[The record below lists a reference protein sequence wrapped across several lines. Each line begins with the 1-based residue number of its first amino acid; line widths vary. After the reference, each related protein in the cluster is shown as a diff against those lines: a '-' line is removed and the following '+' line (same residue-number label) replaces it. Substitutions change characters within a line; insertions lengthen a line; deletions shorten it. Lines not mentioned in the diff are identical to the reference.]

1 MRSRSWLQKYE
12 QAKSKRRKFATGDAG
27 ITLLELMLGLL
38 LTTLLAVGI
47 FQLLQLGLN
56 SVNYNQ
62 RSASNFGFTT
72 SLARV
77 FTGDVKTASTVTI
90 ASDGADTVK
99 LLALGT
105 SNPYCTSLSGKI
117 TTGDTPAT
125 AFSRIKPLATIST
138 GHSVSIRTAVASPS
152 VITYT
157 TNTPIDFKVGQYV
170 SIDGL
175 APDALN
181 IPIAR
186 AISAVPS
193 SSSFQVANSA
203 GVTDVQ
209 TLNPASAVVQSVDTA
224 TSTLNL
230 NNSQSVGN
238 GMVITKSIGVIDA
251 TGTNYIVSKINY
263 GTPTANSTPGS
274 FVISPAPTASVLT
287 GLVGATLS
295 FAPVENGAATAQSL
309 VGYELRASSD
319 QTTSTLWRI
328 QCLAPNLAPIV
339 GNSIAFRENLPPIN
353 TETPAATTTK
363 CVTNGG
369 SPLLL
374 SDENWSDW
382 SCSFRCLEYQNNLST
397 NGGQNIFSTC
407 PLDAP
412 FSLGDSSFFSNVAPC
427 PPSPA
432 SCTAADI
439 WLVNSDNSSS
449 GAQAGMSVEFLD
461 NSTIFENITSVDLT
475 DPTGETHL
483 KVACYTSATN
493 NTQSTITTCPTPT
506 NGVGSNVVIGNSI
519 YSGFLSIAT
528 DPTLLTPIPN
538 QLVVS
543 DASKVLQGMFAVVG
557 GVQNVVTSASAT
569 TGSQLVTFLSAPCT
583 ITTCPTVL
591 RFSNI
596 SGLALSIPDGVTST
610 GATNPA
616 QSGQFILGTQ

>member
-1 MRSRSWLQKYE
+1 
-12 QAKSKRRKFATGDAG
+12 
-27 ITLLELMLGLL
+27 MLGLL

-77 FTGDVKTASTVTI
+77 FTGDVKTASTVII
-90 ASDGADTVK
+90 ASDGADTVN
-99 LLALGT
+99 LLASATL
-105 SNPYCTSLSGKI
+105 NPYCTSLNPKDINSLSQIAK
-117 TTGDTPAT
+117 GDAPEN

-138 GHSVSIRTAVASPS
+138 GHSVSIQTAVASPT
-152 VITYT
+152 VITYK
-157 TNTPIDFKVGQYV
+157 TNTPVDFKVGQYV
-170 SIDGL
+170 TVGGL
-175 APDALN
+175 TPDTLN

-186 AISAVPS
+186 EISAVPS
-193 SSSFQVANSA
+193 PSSFQVANSA

-209 TLNPASAVVQSVDTA
+209 TLSPASAVVQSVDTA
-224 TSTLNL
+224 TSTINL

-238 GMVITKSIGVIDA
+238 GMVITKSNGVIDA
-251 TGTNYIVSKINY
+251 TGTNYVVSKINY
-263 GTPTANSTPGS
+263 GTPTTTSTPGS

-319 QTTSTLWRI
+319 QSTTTLWRI
-328 QCLAPNLAPIV
+328 QCLAPNLAPTV
-339 GNSIAFRENLPPIN
+339 GNSIAFREKLPPIN
-353 TETPAATTTK
+353 TQTPAATTTK

-382 SCSFRCLEYQNNLST
+382 SCTFRCLDYKNNLST
-397 NGGQNIFSTC
+397 SGGNNIFSAC

-412 FSLGDSSFFSNVAPC
+412 FSLGDSSFVSNVAPC

-432 SCTAADI
+432 SCTPADI

-461 NSTIFENITSVDLT
+461 NSTIFEAITSVDLT
-475 DPTGETHL
+475 DSSGETHL
-483 KVACYTSATN
+483 KVACYTSATD

-506 NGVGSNVVIGNSI
+506 NGVGSKVVIGNSI
-519 YSGFLSIAT
+519 DSSFLSIAT

-557 GVQNVVTSASAT
+557 QVQRVVTSASAT

-583 ITTCPTVL
+583 NLTCPKLL
-591 RFSNI
+591 RFNSI
-596 SGLALSIPDGVTST
+596 SGIALSIPDGVTST